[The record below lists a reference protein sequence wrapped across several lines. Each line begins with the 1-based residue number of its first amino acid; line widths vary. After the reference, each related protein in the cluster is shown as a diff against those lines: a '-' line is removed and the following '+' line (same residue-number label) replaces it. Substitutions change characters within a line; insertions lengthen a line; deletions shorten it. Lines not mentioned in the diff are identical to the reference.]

1 VGTAGNSATF
11 GQLRILDGCSELSTV
26 CVSKEC
32 NSELVCPVVNPNG
45 QGVLTLEW
53 NSKRC

>member
-45 QGVLTLEW
+45 QGFLTLEW